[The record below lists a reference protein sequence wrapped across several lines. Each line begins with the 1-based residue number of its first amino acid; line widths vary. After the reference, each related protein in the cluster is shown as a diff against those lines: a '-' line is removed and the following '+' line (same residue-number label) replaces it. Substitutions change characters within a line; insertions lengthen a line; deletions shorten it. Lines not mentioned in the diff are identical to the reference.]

1 MKKDNK
7 KQTIPEGY
15 YSLDEM
21 CELLNLTKS
30 SMSNLRYRKTKIENR
45 LPPETTIG
53 HLILYDKESF
63 RKWLKDHEQRE
74 ETKTSK
80 Y

>member
-1 MKKDNK
+1 MKKDSK

-30 SMSNLRYRKTKIENR
+30 TIYNWRYKKAKNESR
-45 LPPETTIG
+45 LPPETQIG

-63 RKWLKDHEQRE
+63 KKWLKSKE
-74 ETKTSK
+74 EPVKPSK